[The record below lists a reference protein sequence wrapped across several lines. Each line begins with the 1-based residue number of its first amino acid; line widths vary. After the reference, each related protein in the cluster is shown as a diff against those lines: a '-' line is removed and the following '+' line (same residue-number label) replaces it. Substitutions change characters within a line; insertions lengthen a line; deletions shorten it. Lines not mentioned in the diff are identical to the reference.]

1 MVLNKGDIMARQNQ
15 GINVKVPR
23 VKVIKALEQSLV
35 KLENNSTRIK
45 KQKIKSINSLYDKW
59 QNK

>member
-1 MVLNKGDIMARQNQ
+1 MARQNQ

-35 KLENNSTRIK
+35 KLENNYKNQEAEDK
-45 KQKIKSINSLYDKW
+45 KYQTCPRQMAQTSS
-59 QNK
+59 

>member
-1 MVLNKGDIMARQNQ
+1 MVLTKETVMARRNQ

-35 KLENNSTRIK
+35 KLENNYKNQEAEDK
-45 KQKIKSINSLYDKW
+45 KYQLARQMAQASS
-59 QNK
+59 